1 MLKNGKLKTK
11 LSFIKH
17 VLILV
22 ISFSKYTTQK
32 QDVRKL
38 GNWEGYRVG
47 ICELSV
53 FIAHFSVNLKLF

>member
-22 ISFSKYTTQK
+22 ISFSKYTTQM

-38 GNWEGYRVG
+38 GN
-47 ICELSV
+47 
-53 FIAHFSVNLKLF
+53 